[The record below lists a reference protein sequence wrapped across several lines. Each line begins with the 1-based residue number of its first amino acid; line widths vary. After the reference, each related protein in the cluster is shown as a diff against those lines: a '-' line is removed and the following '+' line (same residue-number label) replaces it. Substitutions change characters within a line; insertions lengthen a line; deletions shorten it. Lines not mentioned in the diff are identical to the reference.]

1 MTTPIYT
8 PQTWVNGEAGNT
20 PITDTA
26 LNHIEAGIHDA
37 SVTANAAAALLP
49 PAGTDTLSLLNSFV
63 APFSAVQGYRE
74 PTGPELTNALT
85 GLGRLFASTA
95 EATTLLNPLGFTIV
109 TGTEATSKR
118 PFALAYSAAPT
129 DQRGWGFYLFDLSAP
144 IDLVIEAPHPISEQ
158 YSEVLAWNH
167 WVKRPGALLMV
178 AGAHAS
184 AASGLADVALQT
196 NNVFH
201 QMAANYATRKIAQ
214 VQWHGYADATAP
226 GLNQVVSSGAAYVGA
241 AVKRVSTELAAAGF
255 AVGNAWD
262 SSGSGTSLTAVTNVQ
277 GIDAAAKQS
286 TFIVVDNS
294 NLVRTDTS
302 NRARAVSAVVA
313 AEVNRLANADGGL
326 PGRVGTDFPQSI
338 GTANTVGTSVYFAR
352 ADHIHKERQATLDR
366 ITNLESTNVPSPID
380 YGYLTWV
387 TDPAEISGLVTPTAG
402 VLYLVR
408 VPLRQAVATP
418 FTNLHLGVGVAGS
431 GLTAGQCFVALFNA
445 TSGARLAVS
454 ADISGGLAVG
464 ETTHALAS
472 PPTITGPVYV
482 YLGVLLNGTTMPQLA
497 RGGPSISG
505 LGNVKTTASSKRF
518 AQYGTGQTTMPS
530 SITLSSMVNTAN
542 APWFG
547 VS

>member
-20 PITDTA
+20 PIVDTA

-74 PTGPELTNALT
+74 PTGPELTNALA
-85 GLGRLFASTA
+85 GLGRMLVSTTD
-95 EATTLLNPLGFTIV
+95 ATTLLGPLGFTV
-109 TGTEATSKR
+109 TTGIDATTKR
-118 PFALAYSAAPT
+118 PYALAYSAAPT
-129 DQRGWGFYLFDLSAP
+129 DQRGWGFYLFDLSVP
-144 IDLVIEAPHPISEQ
+144 IDLVIEAPHPIADQ
-158 YSEVLAWNH
+158 YSEVMAWTH
-167 WVKRPGALLMV
+167 WSKRPGALLMV
-178 AGAHAS
+178 AGAHPS
-184 AASGLADVALQT
+184 AASALADVALQT

-201 QMAANYATRKIAQ
+201 GMAASFATRKIAQ
-214 VQWHGYADATAP
+214 LQWHGYADATAP
-226 GLNQVVSSGAAYVGA
+226 GLNQVVTPGVAYVGA
-241 AVKRVSTELAAAGF
+241 AVKRVSTELANAGF
-255 AVGNAWD
+255 VVGNAWD

-286 TFIVVDNS
+286 AFVIVDN
-294 NLVRTDTS
+294 NATVRADLS
-302 NRARAVSAVVA
+302 LRARAVTSVVG

-326 PGRVGTDFPQSI
+326 PARAGTDFPQTI
-338 GTANTVGTSVYFAR
+338 GTANTVGTSPYFAR
-352 ADHIHKERQATLDR
+352 VDHIHKERQATLDR
-366 ITNLESTNVPSPID
+366 ITSLESMNAPSSID
-380 YGYLTWV
+380 FGYLTWA
-387 TDPAEISGLVTPTAG
+387 TDPAEVSGLVTPTAG

-418 FTNLHLGVGVAGS
+418 LTNLHLGVGVAGS
-431 GLTAGQCFVALFNA
+431 GLTSGQCFAGIFNA

-464 ETTHALAS
+464 ETTHAMAS
-472 PPTITGPVYV
+472 PPSVTGPVYV

-505 LGNVKTTASSKRF
+505 LGNVRTTASSKRF

-530 SITLSSMVNTAN
+530 SITLASMVNTAN

>member
-1 MTTPIYT
+1 MTTPIY
-8 PQTWVNGEAGNT
+8 PVQTWTDGEAGNT
-20 PITDTA
+20 PLSA
-26 LNHIEAGIHDA
+26 ARLAHIEAGIHDA

-49 PAGTDTLSLLNSFV
+49 PSGTDTLSLLSSFV
-63 APFSAVQGYRE
+63 APLSAIQGYRE
-74 PTGPELTNALT
+74 PTGPELTNALA
-85 GLGRLFASTA
+85 GLGRLSASTT
-95 EATTLLNPLGFTIV
+95 EATTLLGPLGFTVV
-109 TGTEATSKR
+109 TGVEATSKR
-118 PFALAYSAAPT
+118 AFALAYSAAPT

-144 IDLVIEAPHPISEQ
+144 IDLVIEAPHPVLEQ

-167 WVKRPGALLMV
+167 WVRRPGALLVV
-178 AGAHAS
+178 AGAHPG

-201 QMAANYATRKIAQ
+201 GMAASYASRKVAQ

-286 TFIVVDNS
+286 AFLVVDNS

-302 NRARAVSAVVA
+302 NRARAVTAVVN
-313 AEVNRLANADGGL
+313 AEANRLANADGGL
-326 PGRVGTDFPQSI
+326 PARVATDFPQPI
-338 GTANTVGTSVYFAR
+338 GTANTVGSSVYFAR

-366 ITNLESTNVPSPID
+366 ITNLEAMNVPSPID
-380 YGYLTWV
+380 FGYLAWT
-387 TDPAEISGLVTPTAG
+387 TDPAEVSGLVTPTAG

-408 VPLRQAVATP
+408 VPLRQASATLA
-418 FTNLHLGVGVAGS
+418 NLHLGVGVAGS
-431 GLTAGQCFVALFNA
+431 GLTSGQCLVAIFNFS
-445 TSGARLAVS
+445 TGARLGVS

-464 ETTHALAS
+464 ETTHAITS
-472 PPTITGPVYV
+472 PPVVAGPAYVYV
-482 YLGVLLNGTTMPQLA
+482 GVLLNGTTMPQLA

-505 LGNVKTTASSKRF
+505 LGNVKTTTSTKRF
-518 AQYGTGQTTMPS
+518 AQYGTAQTAMPS

-542 APWFG
+542 APWVG